1 MSPAYSIIFFTVFSG
16 AGYGLLAIVSLTTL
30 TSLLP
35 DSTMLNLIMLI
46 LSLLLISVGLLFST
60 AQLGHP
66 ERAWRAVSQWKTS
79 WLSREGLL
87 ALITYVP
94 ALLLCVIWT
103 AMVIQSFSAQS
114 INELENYV
122 ALIGGVC
129 GLCAILTVF
138 CTGQIYAS
146 LKTIPAWNYF
156 LTTPIFC
163 LLSIVSGLLL
173 WIFFNSVFSYKV
185 SNFVVLFS
193 VFMLEAAFLLKWVY
207 WNFVDKVKF
216 SVTKAEAIGL
226 EKNTSVQNLE
236 PAHQTQNYLMR
247 EMGYNVARKHALKLR
262 WFASWAAFIIPGICL
277 LVGVIDSSYMPI
289 TSFIASLCLIVGLI
303 TERWLFFAE
312 AKHVITLYY

>member
-16 AGYGLLAIVSLTTL
+16 AGYGLLAIVGLTAL

-60 AQLGHP
+60 THLGHP

-122 ALIGGVC
+122 AVDWR
-129 GLCAILTVF
+129 GLWFMCHLN
-138 CTGQIYAS
+138 G
-146 LKTIPAWNYF
+146 F
-156 LTTPIFC
+156 LYRADIC
-163 LLSIVSGLLL
+163 
-173 WIFFNSVFSYKV
+173 FS
-185 SNFVVLFS
+185 
-193 VFMLEAAFLLKWVY
+193 
-207 WNFVDKVKF
+207 
-216 SVTKAEAIGL
+216 
-226 EKNTSVQNLE
+226 
-236 PAHQTQNYLMR
+236 
-247 EMGYNVARKHALKLR
+247 
-262 WFASWAAFIIPGICL
+262 
-277 LVGVIDSSYMPI
+277 
-289 TSFIASLCLIVGLI
+289 
-303 TERWLFFAE
+303 
-312 AKHVITLYY
+312 